1 MKPTVRVLAVLLTL
15 LFVLPSC
22 GRAPKKQSATL
33 FAMDTYMELTVY
45 GKRDALTAAEAEIR
59 TLEEALSVT
68 DSESGV
74 AALNR
79 TGTGAFSPEISLLIS
94 ETLAL
99 CECTGGALDITVY
112 PLVRAWGFTT
122 GNHRVPDE
130 AELAE
135 LLTSVGYDRVTV
147 SGNTVTLAGN
157 TEIDLGA
164 VGKGYTADRLTA
176 LLRDAGVTSALLNLG
191 GNVQAIGTKPNGD
204 AWRVGVQDPSG
215 EGVLTTL
222 EVSDCAVV
230 TSGTYERYF
239 EQDGEIYHH
248 IIDPKTGSPAK
259 SGLSSVTVVAK
270 SGLLADALSTAL
282 FVMGKE
288 QAIAH
293 WKAYRDFEA
302 IFVTDAGELFLTDGL
317 RSAETDARY
326 AGKVTVIEP

>member
-1 MKPTVRVLAVLLTL
+1 MKPTVRVLAVVLAL
-15 LFVLPSC
+15 LFLLPSC
-22 GRAPKKQSATL
+22 GRAPKKRSASL
-33 FAMDTYMELTVY
+33 FAMDTYMDLTVY
-45 GKRDALTAAEAEIR
+45 GDAAALSAAKAEIR
-59 TLEEALSVT
+59 ALEEALSVT
-68 DSESGV
+68 DSESEV
-74 AALNR
+74 ALLNR
-79 TGTGAFSPEISLLIS
+79 AGTGTVSPEIATLLS

-99 CECTGGALDITVY
+99 CKRTGGALDMTVY

-122 GNHRVPDE
+122 GNHRVPDA
-130 AELAE
+130 AELEE

-157 TEIDLGA
+157 AEIDLGA

-176 LLRDAGVTSALLNLG
+176 LLGDAGVESALLNLG

-215 EGVLTTL
+215 SGVLATL
-222 EVSDCAVV
+222 AVSDCAVV
-230 TSGTYERYF
+230 TSGTYERHF

-259 SGLSSVTVVAK
+259 SGLLSVTVVAK

-288 QAIAH
+288 EAIAH
-293 WKAYRDFEA
+293 WKEYRDFEA
-302 IFVTDAGELFLTDGL
+302 IFVTDSGELYLTDGL

-326 AGKVTVIEP
+326 AGKATVIEP